1 MDLQGVTLGRRC
13 QPRKILCC
21 VTVFMKHP
29 QNDNRGEEQQTESSN
44 GHAGLTGHESL
55 ACKDKAV
62 LHFDC
67 GSGCRNLFSV
77 ITTHW
82 MVYTERYVRS
92 EKHHVLAL
100 HYYYMSIGARKQG
113 MGLSKLFWHYFWHS
127 ISPNAQFL
135 YLKISEW
142 EWPNKWTVT
151 ISTKVIWGRQSV
163 QLLSQLW
170 GPCNPTLKC
179 LGWLQVLSSCFLL
192 MRTLGGS
199 RWWLM
204 YLNPCHSHERLWV
217 LTFACPDPRHQLL
230 DVVSFSLPP
239 SNY

>member
-1 MDLQGVTLGRRC
+1 MQVHPADKTLYKPQFVCRTDHYSAIGKNKIVTHAATWMDLQGVTLGRRC

-44 GHAGLTGHESL
+44 GHAGLSGHESL

-77 ITTHW
+77 ITMHW

-113 MGLSKLFWHYFWHS
+113 MGLSKLF
-127 ISPNAQFL
+127 
-135 YLKISEW
+135 
-142 EWPNKWTVT
+142 
-151 ISTKVIWGRQSV
+151 
-163 QLLSQLW
+163 
-170 GPCNPTLKC
+170 
-179 LGWLQVLSSCFLL
+179 
-192 MRTLGGS
+192 
-199 RWWLM
+199 
-204 YLNPCHSHERLWV
+204 
-217 LTFACPDPRHQLL
+217 
-230 DVVSFSLPP
+230 
-239 SNY
+239 